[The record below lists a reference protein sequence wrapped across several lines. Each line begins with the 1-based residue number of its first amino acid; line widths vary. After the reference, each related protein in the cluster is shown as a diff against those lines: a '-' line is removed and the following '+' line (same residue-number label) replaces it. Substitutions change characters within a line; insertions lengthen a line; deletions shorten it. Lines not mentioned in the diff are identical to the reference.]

1 MEMFNLNNIA
11 GVAIIS
17 SIVAGWNQIKAFL
30 YKIVSFFIR
39 TDTLDGINIDK
50 FEFILENSKIL
61 RWGNGIFKKQF
72 YYFDGNKIK
81 TYVIKTEKSIFCLY
95 KGYIPI
101 LITKKF
107 DGLSF
112 TYIYKTFDLTS
123 HITEII
129 KDLNDLYKTVNRK
142 RSKTW
147 FTIYKETGTLNSL
160 KQSNSLGT
168 PETAAKTD
176 ARVNVPTAAYNS
188 GASEFDRIYE
198 LKQHSVSY
206 GIGYDEYAED
216 TKVKPDEY
224 KPHYYWSEEAIKLS
238 NEIQFW
244 LNSKGWYNSKRITW
258 KRGALLAGIPGGGKS
273 KMVLECAM
281 KHDLPVTILDI
292 GSMSNE
298 DFVAAMRKKSQD
310 YGIFL
315 IEDIDAVFEGRN
327 NMRNEGSAI
336 KNGLTFECLI
346 NTIGGIEFTD
356 GVFLI
361 ITTNRPEILD
371 PALLRDGRMDLHLTI
386 GPLPRE
392 GRVFIANNI
401 LSDWPELI
409 EDAVNNCEECTAAQF
424 ENACIKLAVK
434 KHNET
439 HNLNG

>member
-39 TDTLDGINIDK
+39 TDSLDGLSIDK
-50 FEFILENSKIL
+50 FEHILDKSKIL
-61 RWGNGIFKKQF
+61 RWGNSIFKRQY

-81 TYVIKTEKSIFCLY
+81 TYVIKSEKAIFCLY

-101 LITKKF
+101 LIKKQF
-107 DGLSF
+107 NGLIF
-112 TYIYKTFDLTS
+112 TYIYKTFDLTA
-123 HITEII
+123 HIT
-129 KDLNDLYKTVNRK
+129 DLTNDINNSYKNLNVK
-142 RSKTW
+142 LSKTW

-160 KQSNSLGT
+160 KMSNTLGT
-168 PETAAKTD
+168 PESSSKSDTSASNA
-176 ARVNVPTAAYNS
+176 PAYNNA
-188 GASEFDRIYE
+188 ASEFDRIYE
-198 LKQHSVSY
+198 LKQHAVSY

-216 TKVKPDEY
+216 TKIKPNDF
-224 KPHYYWSEEAIKLS
+224 KPHYYWSDEATKLS
-238 NEIQFW
+238 NEIAFW

-386 GPLPRE
+386 GPLTRE